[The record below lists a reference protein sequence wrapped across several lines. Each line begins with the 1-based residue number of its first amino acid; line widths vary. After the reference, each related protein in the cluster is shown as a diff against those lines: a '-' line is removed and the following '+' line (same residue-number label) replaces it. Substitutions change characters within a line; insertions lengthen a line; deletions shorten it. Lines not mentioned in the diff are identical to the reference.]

1 MNLTG
6 SQSRKTVY
14 EVRVYL
20 YEPMWFKNN
29 KTSLFLM
36 HNPAV
41 VMNVMRAYTHR
52 LGLTLILTGMEIPET
67 PQADAQK
74 VPRALPAHKHTQIK
88 APTQTLPQHIRSLRT
103 EASCRQLVCRDTEH
117 ARRLVDL
124 HKHTHYCP
132 SLSWKYMY
140 CTHPHSITLM
150 QSYCMTS
157 KGLEHDLCCMKHFP
171 AIDNPAF
178 EFYTRQCRFGKAW
191 GQVNGHMITLINV
204 KCHGIS
210 LSEGSVGRLQVTHWC
225 IAVVVLCMS
234 HTPQQ
239 VKSLRHM

>member
-1 MNLTG
+1 MPLGKHNELLEMNLTG

-124 HKHTHYCP
+124 HKHTLL
-132 SLSWKYMY
+132 SLPVLKIHVLYTPTFNN
-140 CTHPHSITLM
+140 THAKLL
-150 QSYCMTS
+150 YDF
-157 KGLEHDLCCMKHFP
+157 K
-171 AIDNPAF
+171 
-178 EFYTRQCRFGKAW
+178 
-191 GQVNGHMITLINV
+191 
-204 KCHGIS
+204 
-210 LSEGSVGRLQVTHWC
+210 RLG
-225 IAVVVLCMS
+225 A
-234 HTPQQ
+234 
-239 VKSLRHM
+239 